1 MISSVTTHA
10 VEIALIHQRYK
21 DLYFLGLSKAT
32 LPNYYLRR
40 MLSRWQ
46 RQNGREVHLHLG
58 CGRRYLPGFVNVD
71 ANPRQKIDL
80 WLDVRNGIPF
90 RDNRVASIYTTHML
104 EHFFPDELQRLL
116 AECYRVLRL
125 GGGMRIIVPSLRTA
139 IEAYNRQQVEWFNG
153 EFPRHYDSIGGRF
166 ANFIFCDGQHRSA
179 FDYSHM
185 QEMLRRA
192 GFSEVIE
199 SSEGCSRIYG
209 EKVPSYDPADREGL
223 PHSLYV
229 EAIK

>member
-1 MISSVTTHA
+1 VI
-10 VEIALIHQRYK
+10 EIALIHQRYK
-21 DLYFLGLSKAT
+21 DIYFLGLSKAT

-40 MLSRWQ
+40 MLCRWQ
-46 RQNGREVHLHLG
+46 RQNGREIHLHLG

-90 RDNRVASIYTTHML
+90 RDNSVASIYTTHML

-116 AECYRVLRL
+116 ADCYRVLRP
-125 GGGMRIIVPSLRTA
+125 GGGMRIIVPSLQTA
-139 IEAYNRQQVEWFNG
+139 IEAYNRQQIEWFNDK
-153 EFPRHYDSIGGRF
+153 FPRHYDSIGGRF

-185 QEMLRRA
+185 QEMLRCA
-192 GFSEVIE
+192 GFSEMIE
-199 SSEGCSRIYG
+199 SGEGRSRVYG

-229 EAIK
+229 EAFK

>member
-1 MISSVTTHA
+1 VTTRA
-10 VEIALIHQRYK
+10 IEIALIHQRYK
-21 DLYFLGLSKAT
+21 DIYFLGLAKAT

-40 MLSRWQ
+40 MMSRWQ
-46 RQNGREVHLHLG
+46 GQNGREIHLHLG
-58 CGRRYLPGFVNVD
+58 CGRKYLPGFVNVD

-90 RDNRVASIYTTHML
+90 RDNSVASIYTTHML

-116 AECYRVLRL
+116 AECYRVLRP

-139 IEAYNRQQVEWFNG
+139 IEAYNRQQIEWFNS

-199 SSEGCSRIYG
+199 SGEGRSRVYG

-229 EAIK
+229 EAFK

>member
-1 MISSVTTHA
+1 M
-10 VEIALIHQRYK
+10 IHQRYK

-32 LPNYYLRR
+32 LPNYYIRR
-40 MLSRWQ
+40 MLCRWSRP
-46 RQNGREVHLHLG
+46 NGREIHLHLG
-58 CGRRYLPGFVNVD
+58 CGRKYLPGFVNVD

-90 RDNRVASIYTTHML
+90 RDNSVASIYTTHML

-116 AECYRVLRL
+116 GECYRVLHP

-139 IEAYNRQQVEWFNG
+139 IEAYNRQQIEWFNDH
-153 EFPRHYDSIGGRF
+153 FPRHYDSLGGRF

-179 FDYSHM
+179 FDYAHM
-185 QEMLRRA
+185 EEMLRRA

-199 SSEGCSRIYG
+199 VGEGRSRLYG

-229 EAIK
+229 EAFK